1 MRILVVIPFNDNEK
15 EKLQSKMPDAEYIFI
30 KSEQIT
36 EELVKSADIIIGNV
50 PPQYIKGSK
59 KLKWLQLN
67 SAGTDGYC
75 ETGIIPEG
83 AYLTNATGAYGLA
96 ISEHMLGMLLEI
108 KKKLN
113 LYYINQKQHV
123 WKDEGNVTSIE
134 GSTALIVGL
143 GNIGGDFARKMKS
156 LGSYTIGIRRTMG
169 LKPEYI
175 DELYTIEA
183 LDSLLPRADVV
194 ALCLPGTK
202 DTYHLFNGDKFNLM
216 KKSSI
221 ILNVGRGSAIC
232 TDDLCDALENGII
245 TGAGLDVTEPEPLPS
260 DHRLWNA
267 PGVVIT
273 PHISGFFHLPETL
286 KRIVNISIENIQHF
300 ERHEPL
306 KNIVDFKT
314 GYRINNNSRTSFK
327 Q

>member
-1 MRILVVIPFNDNEK
+1 MRILVVIPLNEEEK

-30 KSEQIT
+30 TSEEIT
-36 EELVKSADIIIGNV
+36 DELVKSADIIIGNV

-75 ETGIIPEG
+75 EAGVIPEG

-96 ISEHMLGMLLEI
+96 ISEHMLGLVLEI

-113 LYYINQKQHV
+113 LYYRNQMEHI

-134 GSTALIVGL
+134 GSTTLVVGL
-143 GNIGGDFARKMKS
+143 GDIGGDFARKMKA
-156 LGSYTIGIRRTMG
+156 LGSYTIGIKRTKG
-169 LKPEYI
+169 EKPEYI
-175 DELYTIEA
+175 DELYTMED
-183 LDSLLPRADVV
+183 LDALLPKADIV
-194 ALCLPGTK
+194 ALSLPGTK
-202 DTYHLFNGDKFNLM
+202 DTYHLFNRDKFNLM
-216 KKSSI
+216 KKAAI
-221 ILNVGRGSAIC
+221 IINVGRGNCIC
-232 TDDLCDALENGII
+232 TDDLCDALENRII
-245 TGAGLDVTEPEPLPS
+245 SGAGIDVTDPEPLPAE
-260 DHRLWNA
+260 HRLWDA

-286 KRIVNISIENIQHF
+286 RRIVNISIENLEHF
-300 ERHEPL
+300 KKQEPL

-314 GYRINNNSRTSFK
+314 GYRIPSK
-327 Q
+327 

>member
-15 EKLQSKMPDAEYIFI
+15 EKLQSKMPEAEYIF
-30 KSEQIT
+30 KTHKEIT

-50 PPQYIKGSK
+50 PVRYITGSK

-75 ETGIIPEG
+75 EDDVIPKG

-96 ISEHMLGMLLEI
+96 ISEHMLGLLLEI

-113 LYYINQKQHV
+113 LYYINQKLHV

-134 GSTALIVGL
+134 GSTVLVVGL
-143 GNIGGDFARKMKS
+143 GDIGGDFARKMKA
-156 LGSYTIGIRRTMG
+156 LGSYTIGIKRNKG
-169 LKPEYI
+169 IKPEYI

-183 LDSLLPRADVV
+183 LDNLLPKADVV
-194 ALCLPGTK
+194 ALSLPGTK
-202 DTYHLFNGDKFNLM
+202 DTYHLFNKDKFKLM
-216 KKSSI
+216 KKDAV
-221 ILNVGRGSAIC
+221 ILNVGRGSAVC
-232 TDDLCDALENGII
+232 TEDLCDALENGII
-245 TGAGLDVTEPEPLPS
+245 MGAGLDVTEPEPLPAE
-260 DHRLWNA
+260 HRLWNA

-286 KRIVNISIENIQHF
+286 RRIVEISIENLDHF
-300 ERHEPL
+300 NRQETL
-306 KNIVDFKT
+306 KNLVDFKT
-314 GYRINNNSRTSFK
+314 GYKAQIK
-327 Q
+327 

>member
-1 MRILVVIPFNDNEK
+1 MRILVVIPLNEDEK
-15 EKLQSKMPDAEYIFI
+15 ERLQAKMPDAEYIYI
-30 KSEQIT
+30 SSEEVT
-36 EELVKSADIIIGNV
+36 CELVKSADIIIGNV
-50 PPQYIKGSK
+50 PAEYVKESK

-75 ETGIIPEG
+75 EPGVIPEG

-113 LYYINQKQHV
+113 LYYINQKKHL

-134 GSTALIVGL
+134 GSTTLVVGL
-143 GNIGGDFARKMKS
+143 GNIGGDFARKMKA
-156 LGSYTIGIRRTMG
+156 LGSYTIGIKRTKG
-169 LKPEYI
+169 QKPEYI

-183 LDSLLPRADVV
+183 LDEFLPKADIV
-194 ALCLPGTK
+194 ALSLPGTK
-202 DTYHLFNGDKFNLM
+202 DTYHLFDKDKFSLM
-216 KKSSI
+216 KKDAI
-221 ILNVGRGSAIC
+221 ILNVGRGNCIC
-232 TDDLCDALENGII
+232 TEDLCDALENGII
-245 TGAGLDVTEPEPLPS
+245 SGAGLDVTDPEPLPPENK
-260 DHRLWNA
+260 LWDA

-286 KRIVNISIENIQHF
+286 RRIVNISIENLEHF
-300 ERHEPL
+300 KKREQL

-314 GYRINNNSRTSFK
+314 GYRTNR
-327 Q
+327 